1 MAIKAQIQEVF
12 DSTIRPMVARHKG
25 DVELVEVDENTGIVQ
40 VRFQGM
46 CVGCPMA
53 YMTLKAGIEAEL
65 MDKVPEVREVVAVD
79 EDGNPLEENEEDEDL
94 NDWGKEA

>member
-1 MAIKAQIQEVF
+1 
-12 DSTIRPMVARHKG
+12 
-25 DVELVEVDENTGIVQ
+25 
-40 VRFQGM
+40 
-46 CVGCPMA
+46 MA

>member
-1 MAIKAQIQEVF
+1 
-12 DSTIRPMVARHKG
+12 MVARHKG
-25 DVELVEVDENTGIVQ
+25 DVELVDVDENTGIVQ

-65 MDKVPEVREVVAVD
+65 MDKISEVREVVAVD
-79 EDGNPLEENEEDEDL
+79 EKGVPLAEEKDEDL
-94 NDWGKEA
+94 KDWGKKA